1 MQKQFFTP
9 EPRVF
14 AHRGISS
21 EYPENSL
28 PAFRK
33 AVEIKSDVIETD
45 IHFTKDSRFVVF
57 HDDTLE
63 RLTNG
68 KGKVTDYTLQDLK
81 KLDTGYNFTL
91 DGAAYPYRGAGLT
104 FLSLDDLLEE
114 FPDQR
119 FNIDLKDK
127 NTLQVPFYC
136 ETIKRHN
143 AQHRVL
149 TASNFRRNLVAVRRT
164 IPEMATSAGLWEAL
178 GIFFLFRSGLLSTK
192 KSFSMDALQIPE
204 YIGTSRV
211 ISEVFVRIIH
221 EKGLRVHVWTVN
233 KEEDMKRLIELG
245 VDAVMSDYP
254 GVLQKVYEALDREQR
269 R

>member
-9 EPRVF
+9 EPRIF

-21 EYPENSL
+21 EYPENSVL
-28 PAFRK
+28 SFRK
-33 AVEIKSDVIETD
+33 AVAIHADVIETD
-45 IHFTKDSRFVVF
+45 IHFTKDNKFVVF
-57 HDDTLE
+57 HDDKLE

-81 KLDTGYNFTL
+81 TLDIGYNFTL
-91 DGAAYPYRGAGLT
+91 DTTTYPYRGKNLT
-104 FLSLDDLLEE
+104 FMSLDEMLEE

-127 NTLQVPFYC
+127 NTRQVPLYC
-136 ETIKRHN
+136 ETIVRHN

-149 TASNFRRNLVAVRRT
+149 TASSYRRNLTAVRKT

-178 GIFFLFRSGLLSTK
+178 GIFFLFKAGILFTK
-192 KSFSMDALQIPE
+192 KNFSMDALQIPE
-204 YIGTSRV
+204 FIGTSRV
-211 ISEVFVRIIH
+211 VSEVFVH
-221 EKGLRVHVWTVN
+221 LVHQKGLRVHVWTVN
-233 KEEDMKRLIELG
+233 REEDMKRIIGLG

-254 GVLQKVYEALDREQR
+254 ALLQKVYEAMDQDHSS
-269 R
+269 